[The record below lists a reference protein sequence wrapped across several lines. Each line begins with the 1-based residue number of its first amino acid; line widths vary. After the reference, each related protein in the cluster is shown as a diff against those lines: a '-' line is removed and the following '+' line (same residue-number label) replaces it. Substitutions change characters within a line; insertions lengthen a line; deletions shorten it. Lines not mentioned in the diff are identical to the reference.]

1 VSVLRHLARR
11 LAWSVFVVFVVTT
24 ATFSLNRALP
34 SDPARMVS
42 GPQARPSDVAKIRVQ
57 LGLDRP
63 LAVQYAIFLKR
74 IVRLVPRGIDPTKD
88 PDFSSC
94 WVKGRLCVDLGKSY
108 QLRRPVAA
116 VIADHL
122 PHTIVL
128 ALAATT
134 LSVLLGVGA
143 GVVAALRRNTWVD
156 GTAVGLALLGISA
169 PTFLLGVLLQYVL
182 AYQLDLLPLSG
193 GGDGTLRDGARHLA
207 LPALTLGIFG
217 AAYYTRLARDEVLGL
232 LQLDHVRTARAKG
245 LSRARVVLVHVL
257 RNALV
262 PIVTVIGL
270 DLGALLGGAVITEQ
284 IFSWPGIG
292 TLTVRAMH
300 DRDGPVIV
308 GTVLVAAIS
317 VVVASLVVDVLYAF
331 LDPRTRAR

>member
-1 VSVLRHLARR
+1 MSLLRHLARR
-11 LAWSVFVVFVVTT
+11 AAWSLLVVFLVMTAAFVV
-24 ATFSLNRALP
+24 NRSLP
-34 SDPARMVS
+34 SDPARMVT
-42 GPQARPSDVAKIRVQ
+42 GPQARPADVARVRAQ
-57 LGLDRP
+57 LALDRP
-63 LAVQYAIFLKR
+63 LIVQYGVFLR
-74 IVRLVPRGIDPTKD
+74 RLVRLVPPGADPKKD
-88 PDFSSC
+88 PDLASC
-94 WVKGRLCVDLGKSY
+94 WVKGRVCVDLGRSY

-116 VIADHL
+116 VLVEHL

-128 ALAATT
+128 AFAATT
-134 LSVLLGVGA
+134 ISVVLGVAA
-143 GVVAALRRNTWVD
+143 GVLAALRKNTWLD
-156 GTAVGLALLGISA
+156 AGAVGLSLLGISA

-182 AYQLDLLPLSG
+182 AYKLDLLPLAG
-193 GGDGTLRDGARHLA
+193 GGDGSLHDGLRHLA
-207 LPALTLGIFG
+207 LPALTLGVFG

-232 LQLDHVRTARAKG
+232 LRLDHVRTARAKG
-245 LSRARVVLVHVL
+245 LSRGRVLVVHVL

-308 GTVLVAAIS
+308 GTVLVAATA
-317 VVVASLVVDVLYAF
+317 VVLASLVVDVLYAV
-331 LDPRTRAR
+331 LDPRTRRR